1 MNDKTTLILLG
12 VGLLWY
18 FSNRSKPIHNP
29 DGSVSSSPGGTL
41 SASDYPT
48 CPNGTVTIQYNA
60 STDVF
65 NASCGPFTGTPVV
78 FGVME
83 FLNQ

>member
-1 MNDKTTLILLG
+1 MNDKTALILFG
-12 VGLLWY
+12 VGLFLY
-18 FSNRSKPIHNP
+18 FRSKPTAHTNP

-41 SASDYPT
+41 AASDYPS
-48 CPNGTVTIQYNA
+48 CSGGTVTIAYNA

-83 FLNQ
+83 Y